1 MLRGTRIA
9 SRYVHFVFTLTLSQS
24 HLLSLRTSLNSVVC
38 PLSFVSCPLFISHLC
53 THTLILSLTPFP
65 SLLLLFKSHT
75 LTLLPPSLTLTLR
88 TTHHPSHKHT
98 HSLLLLSLQCG
109 DDESVW
115 GCNRHLTLD
124 SYVAYGGWPFCKPCY
139 TKNFKQGTYV
149 FFRVVLYWSVLY
161 CIAYFS

>member
-1 MLRGTRIA
+1 MFRCCVAQELLQGT
-9 SRYVHFVFTLTLSQS
+9 YTLYLHWLFRRVTCSLSV
-24 HLLSLRTSLNSVVC
+24 HLLIHWFALCRLSLG
-38 PLSFVSCPLFISHLC
+38 LF
-53 THTLILSLTPFP
+53 LSLTYARTLSFFHSP
-65 SLLLLFKSHT
+65 LLLHFKSHT

-139 TKNFKQGTYV
+139 TKHFKQGTYV